1 MKVGS
6 TKLDGGGGE
15 KSLTLGKFGAKRRT
29 SVCFQVAG
37 KRGKEKEVSQPR
49 RLEYFPFPIN
59 LLILARSPLF
69 IILLV
74 KGFVLLQVARFR
86 APFSRQVSGRIPG
99 WRGEGRGKMAVQ
111 NGRPRKGRD
120 GRESLRVW
128 GGRSKYTKSRLP
140 WLPRLM

>member
-1 MKVGS
+1 MEFLAGFMMKVGS

-99 WRGEGRGKMAVQ
+99 WRGEGRRKD
-111 NGRPRKGRD
+111 GRPKWPTEK
-120 GRESLRVW
+120 REGW
-128 GGRSKYTKSRLP
+128 
-140 WLPRLM
+140 